1 MHESLNVYV
10 CFVLGFG
17 GLSLS
22 IEGPSKADIECHDNQ
37 DGTCLVTYR
46 PTEPGTY
53 IINVKYANENVP
65 GSPFA
70 VNIGGQ
76 PSALV
81 MERITRQR
89 EVAEA
94 THIGSQCELNLKV
107 PGKSLIGF
115 LNYLY

>member
-1 MHESLNVYV
+1 MRKDKESFHHLTGY
-10 CFVLGFG
+10 G

-22 IEGPSKADIECHDNQ
+22 VEGPSKADIECHDNQ

-53 IINVKYANENVP
+53 IINIKYADEPVP

-70 VNIGGQ
+70 VNIGGH
-76 PSALV
+76 PTSARV

-94 THIGSQCELNLKV
+94 THVGSQCELNLKI
-107 PGKSLIGF
+107 PGM
-115 LNYLY
+115 